1 MEKVLFNQHHVKIV
15 QKIIKSGN
23 IAWEKVVKWFTALAI
38 KDGAEGTQTEG
49 SWNLDP
55 DGNKLK
61 YEVEW
66 LGFGALRLSKVDNTS
81 EFQKNSKFRLISTSY
96 TGYDETF
103 ECSQKMKMEIM
114 NYLLIIYL

>member
-1 MEKVLFNQHHVKIV
+1 M
-15 QKIIKSGN
+15 
-23 IAWEKVVKWFTALAI
+23 FTALAI

-66 LGFGALRLSKVDNTS
+66 LDFGALRLSKVDNTS
-81 EFQKNSKFRLISTSY
+81 EFQKNSKFRLIFFISGSSFSIFLIKASIPSTDTESVSSY
-96 TGYDETF
+96 
-103 ECSQKMKMEIM
+103 S
-114 NYLLIIYL
+114 